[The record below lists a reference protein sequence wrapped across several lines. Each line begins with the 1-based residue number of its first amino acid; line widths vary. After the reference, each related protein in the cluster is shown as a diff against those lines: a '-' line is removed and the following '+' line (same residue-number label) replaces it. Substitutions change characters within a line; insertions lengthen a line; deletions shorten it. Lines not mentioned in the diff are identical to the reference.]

1 MSPNFSLIIK
11 ARIEVQHII
20 FILDIQ
26 LNRQL
31 KIDEISAIQT
41 LFYYTEVI
49 TLHDSELSYRIT
61 KSVS

>member
-31 KIDEISAIQT
+31 KIDEISVIQT

-49 TLHDSELSYRIT
+49 TLHDSELSHRIT